1 MVKKVENEARS
12 KHYDRKKKT
21 KGIYGT
27 ASKDELRELKDEG
40 VDVEMMPWFEEKNN

>member
-1 MVKKVENEARS
+1 MGKNFAYEARS
-12 KHYDRKKKT
+12 IHYDSKKKT